1 MPSLFLAP
9 VGFGM
14 LSEFWN
20 LVGLSSRAG
29 PGWGQDSQAGCPS
42 QIPLLNLYCL
52 VCPASVQNPSEFKS

>member
-1 MPSLFLAP
+1 MPSLFPAP

-42 QIPLLNLYCL
+42 
-52 VCPASVQNPSEFKS
+52 